1 MSKLSE
7 AHTEMIKDLQSFAAT
22 LSRHNLKLTRDVTR
36 TLQINVGL
44 YCNQTCRHC
53 HLHAGPNRT
62 ESMHF
67 ETAEKIARW
76 ARTVP
81 FEAVDITGGAPE
93 LNPDIKK
100 IVKLFSA
107 LTPQLIFRS
116 NLSALAQTDQEELLL
131 LLKSVNAA
139 IVASFPSLNESQAD
153 SQRGMGI
160 YKTSINVLQKLN
172 ARGFGR
178 SGSGLVLNLVSNP
191 AGAFLSPDQTQTE
204 HRFRQIMKK
213 KWGITF
219 NHLFSFSNVPLG
231 RFRRWLETSGNLS
244 AYLKKLAD
252 CFNPAAVAG
261 VMCRSLVS
269 IDWDGHLFDCDFNLS
284 RKLPLSGEKIHVSE
298 LKGPLLTGTPI
309 ATADHCFACTAGA
322 GFT

>member
-1 MSKLSE
+1 
-7 AHTEMIKDLQSFAAT
+7 
-22 LSRHNLKLTRDVTR
+22 
-36 TLQINVGL
+36 
-44 YCNQTCRHC
+44 
-53 HLHAGPNRT
+53 
-62 ESMHF
+62 MHF
-67 ETAEKIARW
+67 ETAEKIAYW

-81 FEAVDITGGAPE
+81 FEAIDITGGAPE

-100 IVKLFSA
+100 IVTLFSA

-160 YKTSINVLQKLN
+160 YKTSVNVLQKLN
-172 ARGFGR
+172 SHGFGR
-178 SGSGLVLNLVSNP
+178 PGSGLVLNLVSNP
-191 AGAFLSPDQTQTE
+191 AGAFLSPDQIQIE
-204 HRFRQIMKK
+204 HRFRQVMKK

-231 RFRRWLETSGNLS
+231 RFRRWLEKSGNLPT
-244 AYLKKLAD
+244 YLEKLAD
-252 CFNPAAVAG
+252 CFNPGAVAG

-269 IDWDGHLFDCDFNLS
+269 IDWDGYLFDCDFNLS
-284 RKLPLSGEKIHVSE
+284 RKLPLGGETVHVSE
-298 LKGPLLTGTPI
+298 LKGPLSIGTPI